1 MIDRIV
7 NSRLAH
13 AEDPTSRE
21 FMTGYRERFMLEGA
35 QVDLLKAGEIIAH
48 GRALGVTDDG
58 GLVFLKDG
66 ESQSEIIHTGEV
78 SVRS

>member
-1 MIDRIV
+1 
-7 NSRLAH
+7 
-13 AEDPTSRE
+13 
-21 FMTGYRERFMLEGA
+21 MLEGA
-35 QVDLLKAGEIIAH
+35 QVDLLKAGEIIAR